1 MRIILFR
8 EMALLPMAVPL
19 LAALAFPAAA
29 LALKRAT
36 EIGRD
41 LWGLVFLCNLAVA
54 LVFFPLL
61 FPLRAPPAGG
71 AWWQPLAAGAVFCV
85 GQIAAFKSFQGELST
100 AIPMQGA
107 KVLLVALL
115 AWLVLGQSLGIRFWG
130 AAALSVMAIHFLNE
144 PGPGGDGPRRILAT
158 SLWAGLASIAFAAF
172 DVAMQAWSPRWG
184 ARAFSSYAFAAQAV
198 FSLPLLA
205 VPPRRRFRHSAA
217 QWGWISLGA
226 GLMALITLGLALVI
240 GESGQAAMVNLIFN
254 SRCVASVIFVWAAG
268 KRFGNRES
276 DSGRR
281 VMARRLEGA
290 ALMLGALGLALG

>member
-1 MRIILFR
+1 
-8 EMALLPMAVPL
+8 VPL

-41 LWGLVFLCNLAVA
+41 LWGLVLICNLAVA
-54 LVFFPLL
+54 LVFLPLL
-61 FPLRAPPAGG
+61 FPLRAPPAG
-71 AWWQPLAAGAVFCV
+71 ADWWQPLAAGAVFCV
-85 GQIAAFKSFQGELST
+85 GQIAAFKSFQGDLSI

-115 AWLVLGQSLGIRFWG
+115 AWLALGQSLGMRFWG
-130 AAALSVMAIHFLNE
+130 AAVLSVAAIHFLNE
-144 PGPGGDGPRRILAT
+144 PGPARDGPRRILAT

-172 DVAMQAWSPRWG
+172 DVAIQAWSPRWG
-184 ARAFSSYAFAAQAV
+184 ARLFSSYAFAAQAL

-205 VPPRRRFRHSAA
+205 VPPHRRFRHAA
-217 QWGWISLGA
+217 AEWGWISLGA

-240 GESGQAAMVNLIFN
+240 GESGQAAMANLIFN
-254 SRCVASVIFVWAAG
+254 SRSVASVIFVWLAG
-268 KRFGNRES
+268 KWFGNREA